1 MGKRFDYVS
10 RQNTVL
16 SVIEHP
22 AFEGFGEYILPL
34 ENKVD
39 VKKTQLDNIRPL
51 LPFHNQLNPDT
62 TVSAINYMI
71 DEINDGKTIFYDF
84 YNEAQKRE
92 DPEKESTGLFYFRG
106 KPEEPFAVICP
117 GGGLNYVGS
126 IHEGFPYAIEL
137 ASKGYNAF
145 VLKYRVGG
153 EQIACEDLAEALAFI
168 FNNAASLEVG
178 IKNYSVWGSS
188 AGARMAANIGSY
200 GAESYGVGE
209 FAKPCMTVMLYTG
222 HSKFTN
228 SDPPTFVAVSDD
240 DTIVNVEAV
249 EAYVENKRKAGLEV
263 EYHRYSGA
271 GHGFGLGIGTQ
282 AEGWIYK
289 AIEFWG
295 KQLTL

>member
-1 MGKRFDYVS
+1 
-10 RQNTVL
+10 
-16 SVIEHP
+16 
-22 AFEGFGEYILPL
+22 
-34 ENKVD
+34 
-39 VKKTQLDNIRPL
+39 
-51 LPFHNQLNPDT
+51 
-62 TVSAINYMI
+62 MI